1 MGNLVCH
8 QFVNQK
14 QCFREEVWYQRPLM
28 RDTYASTF
36 TISWMIS
43 PHHDMTGHF
52 QVAIIKREIRVQ
64 VYFRNAY
71 YIEFWYC
78 YKYAFKSCP
87 LAKLWAEMIFKFQW
101 QMVQWLTVQ
110 VTPWAGINLNI
121 CNPLIYLNI
130 KKRIILIASPKML
143 YLTGS
148 SMDIVYI
155 SRMCTR
161 VHEYICCDTDLVING
176 RF

>member
-1 MGNLVCH
+1 
-8 QFVNQK
+8 
-14 QCFREEVWYQRPLM
+14 
-28 RDTYASTF
+28 
-36 TISWMIS
+36 MIS

-52 QVAIIKREIRVQ
+52 QVVIMKREARVQ
-64 VYFRNAY
+64 VYFRKAY

-87 LAKLWAEMIFKFQW
+87 L
-101 QMVQWLTVQ
+101 VQ
-110 VTPWAGINLNI
+110 VTSLARISLNI

-130 KKRIILIASPKML
+130 EKRIILIASPKMF

-148 SMDIVYI
+148 SMDILYI

-176 RF
+176 SF